1 MTSINYSEKQH
12 LLDKLALL
20 ISSKDINKA
29 INLLTN
35 NDKAKIYKTAI
46 QHGVVG
52 LIQQNIKNTAATPEL
67 IEQLNSYQNNYKI
80 LNNFIDNEA
89 TNVLKKLKKEQID
102 VVVLKGFALAQA
114 VYSEP
119 SLRPKTDIDI
129 LIRAEDKDKIKNIFE
144 SLGYSNPRGWEP
156 KAIINQF
163 SYKKTLGKGISV
175 YFDIHL
181 KISNSKK
188 IENILNYNE
197 LLKSANTTTNEDINL
212 INLPYALT
220 HAVFH
225 LLGHKASGDMVKLI
239 WYYDIFL
246 LIQNINDQA
255 EQELINLITR
265 TGLAN
270 LMTHTLTLTSQYFPS
285 EELTLLTKKI
295 ADLPFDSNYDY
306 LLGNTRGA
314 KGLWLTLKA
323 SGSLKERIN
332 VIRETMFPPAVEIY
346 TKYGKH
352 TKWPLSMLYLRR
364 IITGS
369 FKYLMP
375 AKKGKN

>member
-35 NDKAKIYKTAI
+35 NDNAKVYDAAI
-46 QHGVVG
+46 QQGVVG
-52 LIQQNIKNTAATPEL
+52 LIQQNIKNTTATPEL

-80 LNNFIDNEA
+80 LNNFVDNEA

-102 VVVLKGFALAQA
+102 VVVLKGFSLAQQ

-129 LIRAEDKDKIKNIFE
+129 LIRVEDKDKIKNIFE

-163 SYKKTLGKGISV
+163 SYKKTLGKGINV

-197 LLKSANTTTNEDINL
+197 LLKSANTTTNKDINL
-212 INLPYALT
+212 INLPHALT

-225 LLGHKASGDMVKLI
+225 LLGHKASGDLVKLI

-246 LIQNINDQA
+246 LIQNINEQK
-255 EQELINLITR
+255 EQELINLISS

-285 EELTLLTKKI
+285 DKLTLLTKKI
-295 ADLPFDSNYDY
+295 AKLPFDSNYDY
-306 LLGNTRGA
+306 LLDNTYGV
-314 KGLWLTLKA
+314 KELWLTLKA
-323 SGSLKERIN
+323 SNSLKERIN
-332 VIRETMFPPAVEIY
+332 VMRETMFPPPVEIY
-346 TKYGKH
+346 AKYGKH

-364 IITGS
+364 IIMGG
-369 FKYLMP
+369 FKCLIP
-375 AKKGKN
+375 TKKGKS